1 MRFEDVMP
9 GQMVHAVLPDGPQV
23 GCIEGRVAFVNLAG
37 RSADVEVMTDGLGI
51 TALRLTYQTPLPA
64 RSFHEPR
71 DTCQHVY
78 QWVDRNV
85 A

>member
-1 MRFEDVMP
+1 MRCS
-9 GQMVHAVLPDGPQV
+9 QMARRSAAL
-23 GCIEGRVAFVNLAG
+23 RAAWRSVNLAG

-71 DTCQHVY
+71 ETCEHVY